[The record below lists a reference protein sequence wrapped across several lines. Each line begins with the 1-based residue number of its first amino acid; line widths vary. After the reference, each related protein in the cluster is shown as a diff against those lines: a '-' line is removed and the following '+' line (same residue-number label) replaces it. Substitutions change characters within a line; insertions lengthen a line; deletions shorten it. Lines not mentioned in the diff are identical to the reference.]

1 MSPTALIEK
10 PSVSQL
16 AVVASAPARLDV
28 HHVPELEA
36 WINVHGADR
45 AGQLVL
51 DCSAVEFIDQTAVD
65 AILSAEH
72 DPERQLRIARP
83 STAMRITFELLG
95 HTIAGEAV
103 AA

>member
-10 PSVSQL
+10 PNTSQL

-28 HHVPELEA
+28 HHLPELEA
-36 WINVHGADR
+36 WIGEHGADR
-45 AGQLVL
+45 VGQLVL
-51 DCSAVEFIDQTAVD
+51 DCSAVAFIDQTAVE

-72 DPERQLRIARP
+72 DPERRLRIARP

-95 HTIAGEAV
+95 HTFADEAV